1 MAESLGK
8 AYVQIIPSAKGI
20 GSSISGELN
29 GEMGQAGTSAGSGL
43 VGSIKKVIAVA
54 AIGKAIGASLSQG
67 GELQQSLGGIE
78 TLFKDSADKVKQYA
92 AQSYKTTGLSAN
104 EYMQSVTGFS
114 ASLLQSLG
122 GDTKKAADISN
133 MAMTDMADNSN
144 KMGTSM
150 QDIQNAYQG
159 FAKQNY
165 TMLDNL
171 KLGYGG
177 TKTEMERLLADAEKI
192 TGVKYDINNLSD
204 VYSAIHVIQGKL
216 DITGTTAKEAATTF
230 EGSFNSMKAS
240 WKDLLGNMSTG
251 GDVATPLKNLAETAT
266 TFVFKNF
273 LPMVGNIVKSIPTM
287 LVTIVQTAIPI
298 VMTEAPKLIRGLID
312 GMNSALDFGMSDF
325 ASNFDEAIN
334 VFLTQFLPNLLQTG
348 VTFVQ
353 NILQGASSALPQV
366 LSQGVE
372 IIVSLVSGIM
382 QAIPQ
387 IVTAMGQVTIL
398 MVQALMTNIPVFM
411 QKGAELILKLVDGI
425 TQNGPTIV
433 KSILDTMVKLIT
445 TITENL
451 PKFLQ
456 KGVEIIINLAKGI
469 VQRLP
474 DIMAAIGKILLYI
487 LQALAQVLPKIL
499 VAGIQIIKTLVS
511 GMLQLLGLAV
521 SAIGKILASILQA
534 IWNIMGRMLQAGGQL
549 VSNIARGISNS
560 VGQVVSSIGNG
571 LGNAYREVTGWFN
584 KFYDAGSN
592 IVHMIGDGI
601 WNAIGYVTDAIGNVA
616 QAIRDYLPFSPAKE
630 GPLRDIHRLNFGGTI
645 ADSIDYGRG
654 EVNSAIK
661 SLATDVSEGLNFT
674 SVVGVEEESNASIMR
689 DIATNYS
696 YKTDEPD
703 NDRGDLKNILG
714 QIRYLIE
721 LLADRN
727 NMQVVL
733 DTGVLVGEVID
744 DVDNGL
750 GILKRRRER
759 GE

>member
-204 VYSAIHVIQGKL
+204 VYSAIHAIQGKL

-240 WKDLLGNMSTG
+240 WNDLLGNMSTG
-251 GDVATPLKNLAETAT
+251 GDVVAPLKNLAQTAT

-298 VMTEAPKLIRGLID
+298 VMTEGPRLITSMIQAMQTNIIPGIQSLSADFATGMQTFVTVTLPQMLQAGVGLI
-312 GMNSALDFGMSDF
+312 
-325 ASNFDEAIN
+325 
-334 VFLTQFLPNLLQTG
+334 QNLLQGFTAAMP
-348 VTFVQ
+348 
-353 NILQGASSALPQV
+353 NILSA
-366 LSQGVE
+366 GIN
-372 IIVSLVSGIM
+372 IITTLVYGIM

-398 MVQALMTNIPVFM
+398 MVKALMTNIPVFT

-425 TQNGPTIV
+425 TKNGPTIV

-474 DIMAAIGKILLYI
+474 DIMVAIGKILLYI

-499 VAGIQIIKTLVS
+499 LAGLQIIKTLAS

-521 SAIGKILASILQA
+521 SAIGKILSGILQA
-534 IWNIMGRMLQAGGQL
+534 IGGVMWKMLQAGGQL
-549 VSNIARGISNS
+549 VSNLARGIANNI
-560 VGQVVSSIGNG
+560 GQVVASIGNG
-571 LGNAYREVTGWFN
+571 LGRAYKEVTGWFN
-584 KFYDAGSN
+584 KFFDAGSN

-601 WNAIGYVTDAIGNVA
+601 WNAIDYVTDAIGDVA
-616 QAIRDYLPFSPAKE
+616 QSIRNFLPFSPAKE

-674 SVVGVEEESNASIMR
+674 SVVGVEEESNASIVR

-696 YKTDEPD
+696 YKADDPD
-703 NDRGDLKNILG
+703 NDRADLQNVLV

-721 LLADRN
+721 LLANRN

-733 DTGVLVGEVID
+733 DTGVLVGEVVD
-744 DVDNGL
+744 DVDNAL